1 MGKIFCLM
9 GKSGTGKDTV
19 LKLLLQDNNLALKS
33 VVSYTTRPIRTY
45 EQHGR
50 EYFFLSERELEEFE
64 IRGKIIE
71 KRVYNTVDGL
81 WYYCTIDDGQIDLK
95 KGNFVLISTLDG
107 YIKLS
112 DYFGKENVESIYLK
126 VDDGTRLQRALD
138 REKSQDNPK
147 YDELCRRF
155 LADNE
160 DFSEENLLNAGIKEF
175 FLNDDL
181 GKCLEKIIER
191 LG

>member
-33 VVSYTTRPIRTY
+33 VVSYTTRPIRTC

-64 IRGKIIE
+64 FRGKIIE

-112 DYFGKENVESIYLK
+112 DYFGKDNVEPIYLK